1 MEVALDNLSQAMS
14 IKLIIGL
21 SLLAIGS
28 WRLFVYVDFF
38 ATNYYLDIARVLILA
53 VICWLVMDM
62 PAKHMVLNN
71 RCQRLTRKLSIQSE
85 QLAKT
90 KDNSVV
96 EIEKLNAKFAT
107 RQKIES
113 ASAAVL
119 EENILA

>member
-1 MEVALDNLSQAMS
+1 
-14 IKLIIGL
+14 
-21 SLLAIGS
+21 
-28 WRLFVYVDFF
+28 
-38 ATNYYLDIARVLILA
+38 
-53 VICWLVMDM
+53 MDM